1 MAVLQIIYLA
11 INVVGIVAGLI
22 YFVTAADCNIF
33 SNIFTFVHKYLKNIV
48 LAIIAILFILLLLP
62 AIAILSAIIT
72 FTTIYG
78 AYSDF
83 GSED

>member
-11 INVVGIVAGLI
+11 INVVGIVAGLV
-22 YFVTAADCNIF
+22 YFVTAADCDIF
-33 SNIFTFVHKYLKNIV
+33 SNIFTFVHKYLKNIGLVIVTV
-48 LAIIAILFILLLLP
+48 LLILLLLP
-62 AIAILSAIIT
+62 TITVLSAIIT
-72 FTTIYG
+72 FTTTYG

>member
-1 MAVLQIIYLA
+1 MAVLQIIYFA

-33 SNIFTFVHKYLKNIV
+33 SNVFTFVHRYLKNIG
-48 LAIIAILFILLLLP
+48 LAIVTVLLILLLLP
-62 AIAILSAIIT
+62 TIAVLSAIIT
-72 FTTIYG
+72 FTTVYG

-83 GSED
+83 SSED